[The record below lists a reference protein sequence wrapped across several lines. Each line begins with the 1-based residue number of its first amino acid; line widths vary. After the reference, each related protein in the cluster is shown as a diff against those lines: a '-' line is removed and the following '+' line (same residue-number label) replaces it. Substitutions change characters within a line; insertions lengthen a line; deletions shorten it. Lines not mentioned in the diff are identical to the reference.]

1 MPGLVSDFLNM
12 VSFRPR
18 DMGQKFPF
26 QLADMKM
33 AKINGG
39 VDQNYL
45 LHPGMIVQG
54 SFFFSS
60 SKSDEGILFQ
70 GTIYIYIPS
79 RKLTYPMDVWHI

>member
-1 MPGLVSDFLNM
+1 MNM

-39 VDQNYL
+39 FDQNYL

-54 SFFFSS
+54 MGFFFIFKKWWRDSFPGNYVS
-60 SKSDEGILFQ
+60 
-70 GTIYIYIPS
+70 TYI
-79 RKLTYPMDVWHI
+79 TYPTNWCDPTY